1 MGKKT
6 TNEPKLVELLSGQRY
21 ERESDKAVQACND
34 WLRLGVGRTIP
45 SLLEQYEFLPEKAT
59 PTQSIDTLY
68 LWSKSYDWRARAA
81 EYDVDLEERKNK
93 ERETVIKQGL
103 ALEFERVKK
112 LKRLARLLE
121 SQIYEQDEISGQF
134 VNLWVDDV
142 KSVGSKDNA
151 EIVEIVRFNPALL
164 EQYRKVLEDIA
175 KETGG
180 RVQRADVTTGGEM
193 LTMPMVFLPQPIH
206 DDDSE

>member
-6 TNEPKLVELLSGQRY
+6 PNEPKLVELLAGQRH

-34 WLRLGVGRTIP
+34 WLRLGVGRTVV
-45 SLLEQYEFLPEKAT
+45 LLHEQYEFLQESSIPTKALG
-59 PTQSIDTLY
+59 TLY
-68 LWSKSYDWRARAA
+68 QWHNDYDWRSRAA
-81 EYDVDLEERKNK
+81 IYDVDLEERKNK
-93 ERETVIKQGL
+93 EREAVIKQGL

-121 SQIYEQDEISGQF
+121 SQIYEQDATTGQF

-142 KSVGSKDNA
+142 KSVGSRDNA

-164 EQYRKVLEDIA
+164 DQYRKVLEDIA

-180 RVQRADVTTGGEM
+180 RVQRTDVTTAGEQIQ
-193 LTMPMVFLPQPIH
+193 LPVVFLPQPAP

>member
-6 TNEPKLVELLSGQRY
+6 TNEPKLLELLVGQRH
-21 ERESDKAVQACND
+21 ERESDKAIQACND

-45 SLLEQYEFLPEKAT
+45 LLLEQYEFLQENVI
-59 PTQSIDTLY
+59 PTRSINTLY
-68 LWSKSYDWRARAA
+68 TWHNEYDWRSRAA
-81 EYDVDLEERKNK
+81 IYDVDLEERKNK
-93 ERETVIKQGL
+93 ERESVIRQGL

-112 LKRLARLLE
+112 LKRLAQLLE
-121 SQIYEQDEISGQF
+121 SQIYERDETGQF

-142 KSVGSKDNA
+142 KSVGSRDNA

-164 EQYRKVLEDIA
+164 EQYRRVLEDIA

-180 RVQRADVTTGGEM
+180 RVQRTDVTTDGQQIQ
-193 LTMPMVFLPQPIH
+193 MPVVFLPQPIT